1 MNERVRVFLDKLLTN
16 YPAME
21 PLRDDIV
28 AAFGIL
34 VKTYEQNGKLLV
46 CGNGGSA
53 ADAEHVVSELMK
65 EYLLKRAVPQDDA
78 RKIRA
83 AFPEHGDMLCKGLQG
98 ALPAISLVSQSSTLT
113 AFANDVNVEMAFAQQ
128 VYGYARDGDSLLAI
142 STSGNSPNVCN
153 AARVAKSFGFP
164 VVGLTGANAGTLGEL
179 CDVTIKAP
187 AEKTYRIQEFHLPI
201 YHCLCAMTE
210 EFFFGESGR
219 RR

>member
-1 MNERVRVFLDKLLTN
+1 MNERVRAFLDKLLTN
-16 YPAME
+16 YPSLE
-21 PLRDDIV
+21 QTRDDIV
-28 AAFGIL
+28 AAFEIL
-34 VKTYEQNGKLLV
+34 VGTYEQSGKVLV

-78 RKIRA
+78 KKIMA
-83 AFPEHGDMLCKGLQG
+83 AFPEQGDMLCKGLQG

-128 VYGYARDGDSLLAI
+128 VYGYARDGDALLAI

-153 AARVAKSFGFP
+153 AARVAKAFGFP
-164 VVGLTGANAGTLGEL
+164 VIGLTGANAGTLGEL

-210 EFFFGESGR
+210 EFFFGESGEPR
-219 RR
+219 